1 MRILIITH
9 YFPPENAIAS
19 LRPYS
24 WAKYWTQL
32 GHQVTV
38 LTTQE
43 PVAEQNLNLP
53 LPECEILRV
62 FRPVI
67 LNRGRLSK
75 KNSENVMSPTT
86 WNKCKGFFVKKLI
99 RFINRTGVGFFRAPS
114 LDSRWPGMVRKSGLL
129 DSGRFWDVC
138 ICTFGEASV
147 LKVGGN
153 LKKRG
158 QVGKLVFDFRD
169 LWTENVN
176 FKGLFPFSVYERL
189 LEYRWCRLADVL
201 TTVSE
206 PLAFELEKKHHKK
219 VHVVLNGFDPD
230 DRKGNLC
237 AEKLDA
243 SKINILYTG
252 TIYRGFQD
260 PSPLFEAMKNLMQN
274 DYPGISDLVI
284 TFAGRNNVEAERL
297 AEKHGVQSHV
307 NCLGFLKRETILNLQ
322 ECADVLLFLDYN
334 SVNGD
339 GILTGKLYEYMF
351 SGTRI
356 WTVGNVNKASLI
368 IEENGL
374 GVAYGNDVEKLKE
387 GLKELLVKK
396 YTEKYSLDLLAEKLE
411 KYTREYQAQR
421 MLDCLDKN

>member
-24 WAKYWTQL
+24 WAKYWTRL
-32 GHQVTV
+32 GHKVTV

-43 PVAEQNLNLP
+43 PIAEQNLNLP

-75 KNSENVMSPTT
+75 KKSENVVPLTI
-86 WNKCKGFFVKKLI
+86 WNKCKGYFVKKLL

-114 LDSRWPGMVRKSGLL
+114 LDYKWPKLIRKSGLL
-129 DSGRFWDVC
+129 DSERYWDLCV
-138 ICTFGEASV
+138 CTFGEASV
-147 LKVGGN
+147 LKVGGD

-158 QVGKLVFDFRD
+158 QVGKLIFDFRD
-169 LWTENVN
+169 LWTANVN
-176 FKGLFPFSVYERL
+176 FKGLFPFNIYERF
-189 LEYRWCRLADVL
+189 LEYRWYRLADVI

-206 PLAFELEKKHHKK
+206 PLAIELERKYHKK
-219 VHVVLNGFDPD
+219 VQVVLNGFDPD
-230 DRKGNLC
+230 DKRNNTCNEG
-237 AEKLDA
+237 LDS
-243 SKINILYTG
+243 SKVNILYTG

-260 PSPLFEAMKNLMQN
+260 PSPLFKAIKSLMQDN
-274 DYPGISDLVI
+274 YPGISDLTV

-297 AEKHGVQSHV
+297 AEKYDVQSLV
-307 NCLGFLKRETILNLQ
+307 SCLGFLKRETILSLQ
-322 ECADVLLFLDYN
+322 EYADVLLFLDYN

-351 SGTRI
+351 SGTWI
-356 WTVGNVNKASLI
+356 WTIGKVNKASLI

-374 GVAYGNDVEKLKE
+374 GIAYGNDVEKIKE
-387 GLKELLVKK
+387 GLKELLVRKSTEKISLELLVEKLKK
-396 YTEKYSLDLLAEKLE
+396 YT
-411 KYTREYQAQR
+411 RGYQAQK
-421 MLDCLDKN
+421 MLNCLDQN